1 MLVKQVKGL
10 ELAKESNVGER
21 LLLNNGCLW
30 LACFIIGAVVSLF
43 SSQMWKGTD
52 LESRLD
58 PDDLHTQVKRKY
70 LVLLMSVLRLS
81 MLPTL
86 QTTARKDWRRHKGEN
101 IDVESQNLL
110 RVQHKLISLLLR
122 ERERPFRSVFFS
134 LKQAHWLGEL
144 SYGSRNFV
152 KL

>member
-10 ELAKESNVGER
+10 ELKESNAGER

-30 LACFIIGAVVSLF
+30 RACFVIDAFVSLF
-43 SSQMWKGTD
+43 SSQMCKETD

-58 PDDLHTQVKRKY
+58 PDLRTQVKRKWDVSR
-70 LVLLMSVLRLS
+70 VLLMSVLLL

-86 QTTARKDWRRHKGEN
+86 QRSARKDWRRHKGEN
-101 IDVESQNLL
+101 LDVESQNLL

-144 SYGSRNFV
+144 GYGSRNFV